1 MPNWFVHD
9 KWAKK
14 AGIDEFIAYYVNRNI
29 DYGTSWAYPENYD
42 SSHYNNNENIAI
54 QQLQFFYQKDLDN
67 ANDDQNS
74 YVKAFILHHLLD
86 YFRETRVNINDINL
100 VFEKFLQNKVIIEI
114 SDSKGNK
121 IDFQKEMGEIFN
133 LLRDNKNEL
142 YEDLR
147 GKYFTDSQNPI

>member
-1 MPNWFVHD
+1 M
-9 KWAKK
+9 
-14 AGIDEFIAYYVNRNI
+14 
-29 DYGTSWAYPENYD
+29 
-42 SSHYNNNENIAI
+42 
-54 QQLQFFYQKDLDN
+54 DN